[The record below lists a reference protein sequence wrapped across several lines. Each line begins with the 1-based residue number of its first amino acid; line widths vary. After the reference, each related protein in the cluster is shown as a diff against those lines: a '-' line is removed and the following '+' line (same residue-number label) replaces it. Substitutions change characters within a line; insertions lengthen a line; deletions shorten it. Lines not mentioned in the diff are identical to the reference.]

1 MTCGVID
8 VEHIFIFQLVSD
20 NYTETGC
27 SDASPAVP
35 QPTKIPENV
44 SSDASSVPDS
54 MKREMEE
61 LQQQLQ
67 LLKKQT
73 MTALDQARKSSDREQ
88 TALLQAHESL
98 KLEGAATA
106 KATCSAERENY
117 ILDLMTDASQD
128 MAGTLPFSLQ
138 TKLPFLVQPL
148 TMFFF
153 FVIGSFLDTAAEEQ
167 RVNLRV
173 GSLMRLAKKANVDF
187 WADET
192 RCRRIVQF
200 QDRATQ
206 T

>member
-1 MTCGVID
+1 
-8 VEHIFIFQLVSD
+8 
-20 NYTETGC
+20 
-27 SDASPAVP
+27 
-35 QPTKIPENV
+35 
-44 SSDASSVPDS
+44 
-54 MKREMEE
+54 
-61 LQQQLQ
+61 
-67 LLKKQT
+67 

-98 KLEGAATA
+98 KSEKAAAA
-106 KATCSAERENY
+106 KAIRSAERENY
-117 ILDLMTDASQD
+117 MLDLMTDASQD
-128 MAGTLPFSLQ
+128 MAGALPFSLQ
-138 TKLPFLVQPL
+138 TKLSFLIQPL

-173 GSLMRLAKKANVDF
+173 GSLTRLAKEANVDF

-206 T
+206 TRVFIDLCRDTLGMVYKTMFPRNPLPEEFTDLIEKFKNVQAVHDLSLIHI